1 MTDGTRPDVLG
12 AYWTTAGP
20 VQIRTGREWSLFD
33 WPDRCAEA
41 AKTGMTGLGLW
52 HTDLEHLLEKRSLA
66 EIKQIFDD
74 HGLRDLEL
82 EFLND
87 WFVEPVDEK
96 RTASDRQRDLLFEA
110 AAVLG
115 AHHIKVGNLQRTPA
129 SVERLT
135 EAFGELCADAA
146 NRHDAP
152 LTYELMPFDIN
163 AGSLEAVLKIVGGA
177 AAPNGGIA
185 IDTWHLGKMHIAPDE
200 LRAIPAR
207 YLTYVELSD
216 GMQENM
222 PDHSQETTRF
232 RRPPA
237 EGEFDIP
244 GYVRVLADIGYS
256 GPWGVEV
263 LSDALR
269 ALPMPEIFRRTV
281 DTAVDQI
288 EKGLKP

>member
-1 MTDGTRPDVLG
+1 VTVDVLG

-20 VQIRTGREWSLFD
+20 VQIRTGREWSLFG

-41 AKTGMTGLGLW
+41 AKVGMSGLGIW

-74 HGLRDLEL
+74 QGLRDLEL

-87 WFVEPVDEK
+87 WFVPRGDEK
-96 RTASDRQRDLLFEA
+96 RAASDRQRDLLFEA
-110 AAVLG
+110 AAVLD
-115 AHHIKVGNLQRTPA
+115 AHHIKVGNLERTPA
-129 SVERLT
+129 SIAQLT

-163 AGSLEAVLKIVGGA
+163 AGTLDAVLRIVGGA
-177 AAPNGGIA
+177 SAPNGGIC
-185 IDTWHLGKMHIAPDE
+185 IDTWHLGKMHIAPDD
-200 LRAIPAR
+200 LRVIPNE
-207 YLTYVELSD
+207 YLSYVELSD

-222 PDHSQETTRF
+222 PDHTMETTRF
-232 RRPPA
+232 RRLPG

-244 GYVRVLADIGYS
+244 GYVRVLAEIGYT

-263 LSDALR
+263 LSDELR
-269 ALPMPEIFRRTV
+269 ALPLPQIFWQTME
-281 DTAVDQI
+281 TAVDQI
-288 EKGLKP
+288 EKGTTK

>member
-1 MTDGTRPDVLG
+1 
-12 AYWTTAGP
+12 
-20 VQIRTGREWSLFD
+20 
-33 WPDRCAEA
+33 
-41 AKTGMTGLGLW
+41 
-52 HTDLEHLLEKRSLA
+52 
-66 EIKQIFDD
+66 
-74 HGLRDLEL
+74 
-82 EFLND
+82 
-87 WFVEPVDEK
+87 
-96 RTASDRQRDLLFEA
+96 
-110 AAVLG
+110 
-115 AHHIKVGNLQRTPA
+115 TPA

-146 NRHDAP
+146 NRHAAP

-163 AGSLEAVLKIVGGA
+163 AASLEAVLRIVGGA
-177 AAPNGGIA
+177 GAPNGGIA

-200 LRAIPAR
+200 LRAIPPE
-207 YLTYVELSD
+207 YMTYVELSD

-232 RRPPA
+232 RRLPG

-244 GYVRVLADIGYS
+244 GYVRVLADIGYA

-269 ALPMPEIFRRTV
+269 ELPMPEMFQRTV